1 MSLPPKLID
10 GPLKYCPP
18 PSNTTVPGFKA
29 AAISCGLRADGRE
42 DLALI
47 VADEPADAAGMFT
60 TNRMFAA
67 PVGVARANIAGG
79 KVRAILANSGGANA
93 ATGQPGMEACRRT
106 CVETAQNLGCTPE
119 QVIPC
124 STGVIGQVLDADKVC
139 GKINALKSGLRLAG
153 IENAAGA
160 IMTTDAFRKMSSA
173 KAVIDGKAITVVGM
187 TKGAGMIRPDMAT
200 TLCFIL
206 TDAEASPEAL
216 KQVLSSA
223 MDHSFH
229 RITVDGDM
237 STNDTALL
245 LASGKAGNSRLEPGA
260 PGIKTLTEAVTS
272 VAQDLAQM
280 MVCDGEGAG
289 RMALFHLTGAADEN
303 SARKLSFAIGNSP
316 LVKTALA
323 SPDAY
328 WGRMLSAAG
337 AEASREGLPFDPA
350 KSRVWIQDIQV
361 AEGGVRTSSEAEEQA
376 GEAMKTPRVRVRIDL
391 GLGDTE
397 YWIMASDLDHG
408 YIELNVAY
416 RS

>member
-1 MSLPPKLID
+1 MSNLPTLID

-18 PSNTTVPGFKA
+18 PAQTKVAGFKA
-29 AAISCGLRADGRE
+29 AAIACGLRSDGRE

-47 VADEPADAAGMFT
+47 VADETVDAAGMFT

-79 KVRAILANSGGANA
+79 KAKAILANSGGANA
-93 ATGQPGMEACRRT
+93 ATGQAGLEACQRT
-106 CVETAQNLGCTPE
+106 CQGAAKALGCDAE
-119 QVIPC
+119 LVMPC
-124 STGVIGQVLDADKVC
+124 STGVIGQVLNADKVC
-139 GKINALKSGLRLAG
+139 AKIDDLVAGLGADG
-153 IENAAGA
+153 IEAAAGA
-160 IMTTDAFRKMSSA
+160 IMTTDAFRKISSA
-173 KAVIDGKAITVVGM
+173 QAAIDGKTISVVGM

-216 KQVLSSA
+216 KQVLASA
-223 MDHSFH
+223 MDYSFH

-245 LASGKAGNSRLEPGA
+245 LASGKAGNNRLEPGA
-260 PGIKTLTEAVTS
+260 EGVAALTQAVTK

-289 RMALFHLTGAADEN
+289 RMALFHLVNAADKK
-303 SARKLSFAIGNSP
+303 SARKLAFAIGNSP
-316 LVKTALA
+316 LVKTAIA

-337 AEASREGLPFDPA
+337 AEAARENLPFDPA
-350 KSRVWIQDIQV
+350 KAKVWIQDIHV
-361 AEGGVRTSSEAEEQA
+361 AEAGLRTSAEAEEKA
-376 GEAMKTPRVRVRIDL
+376 AEAMKVPRVSVRIDL
-391 GLGDTE
+391 GLGDAE
-397 YWIMASDLDHG
+397 YWVMASDLDHG
-408 YIELNVAY
+408 YIELNVSY